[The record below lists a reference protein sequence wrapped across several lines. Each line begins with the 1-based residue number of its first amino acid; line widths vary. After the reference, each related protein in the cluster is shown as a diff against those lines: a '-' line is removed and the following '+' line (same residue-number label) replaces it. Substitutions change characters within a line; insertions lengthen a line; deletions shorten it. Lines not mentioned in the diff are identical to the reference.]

1 MLKAIYLSLAML
13 FTACQAQTT
22 SPILEVIG
30 VYHDDKTGID
40 GIMLMEVEKG
50 RRLERFHTKLNPQ
63 KHGSLAVGDRVQIT
77 GNYQEREI
85 RNIKKITRLANPDK
99 HDAKPPKEAIGN
111 RKAWHK
117 SLPASLPISMPEK
130 AVLHQTNAKVIVSS
144 VVRKNQPFVPPP
156 VVLLVVV
163 QPLRIFVK
171 TKALCVWIN

>member
-63 KHGSLAVGDRVQIT
+63 KHGSLAVGDRAQIT

-99 HDAKPPKEAIGN
+99 ARCEATQGSHWKPQGMAQIPACITTYTDAG
-111 RKAWHK
+111 K
-117 SLPASLPISMPEK
+117 SCTASD
-130 AVLHQTNAKVIVSS
+130 QCQGDCIVSNTEKS
-144 VVRKNQPFVPPP
+144 AVCATTSSPFGCRATIEDFRKNKGVM
-156 VVLLVVV
+156 
-163 QPLRIFVK
+163 
-171 TKALCVWIN
+171 CMD